1 MAVGKPQSPPE
12 PFESPA
18 TEKLDSW
25 KEIAAYLKRDESTVR
40 RWEKEGLPVHRHT
53 HKKKATVYAHKSE
66 IDVWWNDGHGRVEL
80 VETATAGRRW
90 RVVWWATA
98 VIFLMVLAIWFA
110 LTFRKEAS
118 QPVPAHIIQVTTL
131 PGLEDSPAWSP
142 DGRSLAYVSDAA
154 GNLDIYVE
162 QIGSGQAIRIT
173 DSAADDAQPAWSP
186 DGSRIA
192 FVSARAYPEKHLSA
206 LIGMARLYSFFG
218 LRNGDVWVMPAL
230 GGTARR
236 IAQDAY
242 YPAWSPDGKRVVY
255 AAPREG
261 RWGLWIQEV
270 DAPSEPR
277 SLAVGALSVATLI
290 EPSVIQPAWSP
301 DGKWVAFTG
310 GRDPFLRI
318 FVVPREGGQAQVVT
332 EADANAL
339 LPSWSPDGRWLY
351 FSSERS
357 GRVNLYKIP
366 FQDGRAGPLHQ
377 VTAGGG
383 EDLQAR
389 LDPQGKRIAYSI
401 VRAAMDLWEY
411 DLKSGH
417 ATRLTSENT
426 LEDNARP
433 SPDGT
438 WLAFA
443 SNRLGG
449 NHLWLLNRRTG
460 GLSQVST
467 IPNLNLQVPSH
478 WSWDGR
484 YLFYLR
490 STTPGRGNTIWQ
502 YEVST
507 GASRKVYE
515 GAGGSFCISA
525 DDKFLLVDSGG
536 QPVLIHRIELASGKR
551 EVLVQLAAGSGWGG
565 DLECSPDGR
574 WVAFHVQRSDDRDIW
589 LMPSAGGTPRQL
601 TSGDNEDSHP
611 AWSADSRLIYFVRNH
626 HDIYAVP
633 RTGGEA
639 KPVTHYRSFS
649 ITLDYPAVSG
659 DGKKL
664 LFTRDDKTGDIYLLD
679 QSPD

>member
-40 RWEKEGLPVHRHT
+40 RWEKEDLPVHRHT

-66 IDVWWNDGHGRVEL
+66 IDVWWNDGHARLELRDRASSGRPRRL
-80 VETATAGRRW
+80 VWLAPT
-90 RVVWWATA
+90 
-98 VIFLMVLAIWFA
+98 VIFLAVPAAWFVLQ
-110 LTFRKEAS
+110 FRKEAS
-118 QPVPAHIIQVTTL
+118 QPAPAHIIQVTTL

-162 QIGSGQAIRIT
+162 QIGSGQAIRVT

-192 FVSARAYPEKHLSA
+192 FVSARAYPEKRLSA

-255 AAPREG
+255 AAAREG

-270 DAPSEPR
+270 DTPSGPR

-290 EPSVIQPAWSP
+290 EPAVIQPAWSP
-301 DGKWVAFTG
+301 DGKWVAFIA
-310 GRDPFLRI
+310 GRDPFLRV
-318 FVVPREGGQAQVVT
+318 FVVPSEGGQARVLT

-339 LPSWSPDGRWLY
+339 MPSWSPDGRWLY

-357 GRVNLYKIP
+357 GRVNLYKIR
-366 FQDGRAGPLHQ
+366 FQEGHPGPLHQ
-377 VTAGGG
+377 VTEGGG

-389 LDPQGKRIAYSI
+389 LDPQGKRIAYAS
-401 VRAAMDLWEY
+401 VRAALDLWEY
-411 DLKSGH
+411 DLRSGQ
-417 ATRLTSENT
+417 ATRVTSETT

-438 WLAFA
+438 WLAFS

-507 GASRKVYE
+507 GESRKVYE
-515 GAGGSFCISA
+515 GAGGSFCISTN
-525 DDKFLLVDSGG
+525 DKYLFVDSGG

-551 EVLVQLAAGSGWGG
+551 EVLVQLAVGWGG
-565 DLECSPDGR
+565 DLDCSPDGR
-574 WVAFHVQRSDDRDIW
+574 WVAFHVQRGDDRDIW
-589 LMPSAGGTPRQL
+589 VMPLAGGTPRQL
-601 TSGDNEDSHP
+601 TFGDNEDSHP

-639 KPVTHYRSFS
+639 NQVTHYSSFS
-649 ITLDYPAVSG
+649 VTLDYPAVSG
-659 DGKKL
+659 DGKKI
-664 LFTRDDKTGDIYLLD
+664 LFTRNDKVGDIYLLEY
-679 QSPD
+679 PPH

>member
-1 MAVGKPQSPPE
+1 MAVGKPQSNAGPSE
-12 PFESPA
+12 PLASER
-18 TEKLDSW
+18 LDSW

-40 RWEKEGLPVHRHT
+40 RWENEGLPVRRHI
-53 HKKKATVYAHKSE
+53 HKSKATVYGYKSE
-66 IDVWWNDGHGRVEL
+66 IDAWWKDGHARLDLRERAASGRTRRL
-80 VETATAGRRW
+80 VWLAPAL
-90 RVVWWATA
+90 
-98 VIFLMVLAIWFA
+98 IFLAVLAIWFV
-110 LTFRKEAS
+110 LQFHKEAS
-118 QPVPAHIIQVTTL
+118 ESAPAHIIQVTTL
-131 PGLEDSPAWSP
+131 SGLEDSPAWSP

-154 GNLDIYVE
+154 GNLDIYIE
-162 QIGSGQAIRIT
+162 QIGSGQAIRVT

-192 FVSARAYPEKHLSA
+192 FVSARAYPEKHLAA

-218 LRNGDVWVMPAL
+218 LRNGDVWVMPAF

-242 YPAWSPDGKRVVY
+242 YPAWSPGGKEIVY
-255 AAPREG
+255 AAARKG
-261 RWGLWIQEV
+261 RWGLWIQDV
-270 DAPSEPR
+270 DTASEPR
-277 SLAVGALSVATLI
+277 SLAVGALRVATLI
-290 EPSVIQPAWSP
+290 EPAVIQPAWSP

-318 FVVPREGGQAQVVT
+318 FVVPSEGGQAQVVT
-332 EADANAL
+332 EEDANAL
-339 LPSWSPDGRWLY
+339 MPSWSPDGRWLY

-389 LDPQGKRIAYSI
+389 LDPQGKRIAYSS

-411 DLKSGH
+411 DLKSGQ
-417 ATRLTSENT
+417 ASRLTSET
-426 LEDNARP
+426 TMEDNARP

-449 NHLWLLNRRTG
+449 NHLWLLNRQTG
-460 GLSQVST
+460 SLTQVST

-507 GASRKVYE
+507 GA
-515 GAGGSFCISA
+515 
-525 DDKFLLVDSGG
+525 DKFLLVDSGG

-565 DLECSPDGR
+565 DLDCSPDGR
-574 WVAFHVQRSDDRDIW
+574 WVAFHVQRGDDRDIW
-589 LMPSAGGTPRQL
+589 LMPLAGGIPRQL
-601 TSGDNEDSHP
+601 TFGDDEDSHP
-611 AWSADSRLIYFVRNH
+611 AWSADSRFIYFVRNH
-626 HDIYAVP
+626 HDVYAVP

-639 KPVTHYRSFS
+639 KQVTHYNSFS

-664 LFTRDDKTGDIYLLD
+664 LFTRDDKTGDIYLLEH
-679 QSPD
+679 SPY